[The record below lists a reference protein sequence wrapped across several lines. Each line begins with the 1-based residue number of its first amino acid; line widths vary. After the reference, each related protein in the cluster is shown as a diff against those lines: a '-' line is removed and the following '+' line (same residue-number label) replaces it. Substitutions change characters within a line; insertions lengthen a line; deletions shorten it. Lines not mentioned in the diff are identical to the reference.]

1 MDQAAIHG
9 RFVWH
14 ELETDDMDAGTA
26 FYTALVGWGTATE
39 DPGSGPYRM
48 FTQDGVAAAGLM
60 DLPDEA
66 KQMGAVPCWLL
77 YAGVEDVDA
86 TIAQAEALGA
96 TSPIE
101 SFDVPTVGR
110 IGLILDPQGAALG
123 LFAPAGDDPPVGP
136 PPGVGTPSW
145 HELATTDYEAAL
157 RFYAELFG
165 WSATEAMDMGGGAIY
180 QLFGLGDGEP
190 LGGIFNKPPE
200 MPVSAWNVYWE
211 VADVDA
217 AAARIPGLGGRILTE
232 PMEVPGGGRI
242 VQGVDAQGAMFSLSS
257 HQA

>member
-1 MDQAAIHG
+1 
-9 RFVWH
+9 
-14 ELETDDMDAGTA
+14 
-26 FYTALVGWGTATE
+26 
-39 DPGSGPYRM
+39 
-48 FTQDGVAAAGLM
+48 
-60 DLPDEA
+60 
-66 KQMGAVPCWLL
+66 
-77 YAGVEDVDA
+77 
-86 TIAQAEALGA
+86 
-96 TSPIE
+96 
-101 SFDVPTVGR
+101 
-110 IGLILDPQGAALG
+110 
-123 LFAPAGDDPPVGP
+123 
-136 PPGVGTPSW
+136 
-145 HELATTDYEAAL
+145 
-157 RFYAELFG
+157 
-165 WSATEAMDMGGGAIY
+165 MDMGGGAIY

>member
-1 MDQAAIHG
+1 MDDALIHG

-14 ELETDDMDAGTA
+14 ELETDDPDAGAA
-26 FYTALVGWGTATE
+26 FYTALVGWGTATQ

-60 DLPDEA
+60 DLPEEA
-66 KQMGAVPCWLL
+66 KQMGAIPCWLP
-77 YAGVEDVDA
+77 YVGVDDVDA
-86 TIAQAEALGA
+86 TIAQAAALGA
-96 TSPIE
+96 MSPIE

-123 LFAPAGDDPPVGP
+123 LFAPFGDDPPASP
-136 PPGVGTPSW
+136 PPGVGTPAW
-145 HELATTDYEAAL
+145 HELATTDHAAAM
-157 RFYAELFG
+157 RFYAEVFG
-165 WSATEAMDMGGGAIY
+165 WAEIEAMDMGGGAIY
-180 QLFGLGDGEP
+180 QLFGLGGEEP

-200 MPVSAWNVYWE
+200 MPQAAWNVYWE

-217 AAARIPGLGGRILTE
+217 AAPRIPGLGGQVTVA

-242 VQGVDAQGAMFSLSS
+242 LMGVDPQGAAFALSS